1 MYHKRSAIILP
12 FLFLLPLIFTG
23 CNKAEENEQATPAKV
38 KTERLPTVKVLEI
51 QLAEFIKKIEV
62 LGACKAKTTSTIST
76 EESGVIREMHF
87 DKGHIVKKGKLLLR
101 IDDTLLQATLRELEA
116 SHEMVRLNHE
126 KLQALKKGRGAVTD
140 FDLRNA
146 ALKMDMSAA
155 KVENIRAQLEKK
167 SIISPINGIIEKK
180 YVEKGEFI
188 SPGMPVASIIDISRV
203 KVEAAIAEK
212 DLSYFRK
219 GAEAEIF
226 FNAYAGEVFKG
237 KVNYVSPD
245 VDRKAGTF
253 SIEINLDNRDKRFKP
268 GMMARVRLVKER
280 CGGCLIIPQDAV
292 MDGEKGRFLFVV
304 TPDGTARRRVVKLG
318 ETEDS
323 RVVVTSGLVAGERI
337 VTVGQ
342 QDLVDGEKVEISE

>member
-1 MYHKRSAIILP
+1 MQHIKPVTLATLCTLAL
-12 FLFLLPLIFTG
+12 LFIG
-23 CNKAEENEQATPAKV
+23 CNKAEENEQILPAKEKLQRV
-38 KTERLPTVKVLEI
+38 PTVKVMEI
-51 QLAEFIKKIEV
+51 QPTEFIKKIEV

-76 EESGVIREMHF
+76 EESGVIREIHF
-87 DKGHIVKKGKLLLR
+87 DEGDSVSKGKLLLR
-101 IDDTLLQATLRELEA
+101 IDDTLLQATLKELAA
-116 SHEMVRLNHE
+116 SYEMVRLNHE
-126 KLQALKKGRGAVTD
+126 KLEALKKGRGAVTE

-146 ALKMDMSAA
+146 SLKMDMASA
-155 KVENIRAQLEKK
+155 KVENVRAQLEKK
-167 SIISPINGIIEKK
+167 SIISPISGIIEKK
-180 YVEKGEFI
+180 HVEKGEFI

-237 KVNYVSPD
+237 KVDYISPD
-245 VDRKAGTF
+245 VDRAAGTF
-253 SIEINLDNRDKRFKP
+253 TIEINLDNRDKRLKP

-280 CGGCLIIPQDAV
+280 CGECLIIPQDAV
-292 MDGEKGRFLFVV
+292 MDGKSSRFLFVV
-304 TPDGTARRRVVKLG
+304 TPDGTAIRRVVELG

-323 RVVVTSGLVAGERI
+323 RVVVASGLVAGERV

>member
-1 MYHKRSAIILP
+1 MLP
-12 FLFLLPLIFTG
+12 FISTG
-23 CNKAEENEQATPAKV
+23 CTKAEETGQAVPA
-38 KTERLPTVKVLEI
+38 TEKAERIPIVKVMEV
-51 QLAEFIKKIEV
+51 QPTEFIKKIEV
-62 LGACKAKTTSTIST
+62 VGACKAKTTSTIST
-76 EESGVIREMHF
+76 EESGVIREIHF
-87 DKGHIVKKGKLLLR
+87 DKGDRVSKGKLLLR

-116 SHEMVRLNHE
+116 SYEMVRLNHE
-126 KLQALKKGRGAVTD
+126 KLEALKKGGGAVTD

-146 ALKMDMSAA
+146 ALKMDMALA
-155 KVENIRAQLEKK
+155 KVENVRSQLEKK
-167 SIISPINGIIEKK
+167 SIISPISGIVEKK

-188 SPGMPVASIIDISRV
+188 SPGMPVAGIIDISRV

-219 GAEAEIF
+219 GVEAEIF
-226 FNAYAGEVFKG
+226 FNAYAGERFKG
-237 KVNYVSPD
+237 KVDYVSPD

-253 SIEINLDNRDKRFKP
+253 SIEINLDNKDKRFKP

-292 MDGEKGRFLFVV
+292 MDGENGRFLFVV
-304 TPDGTARRRVVKLG
+304 TPDGTAMRRVVQLG

-323 RVVVTSGLVAGERI
+323 RVVIVSGLSAGDRI

-342 QDLVDGEKVEISE
+342 HDLVDGEKVEISE